1 MVGESPV
8 SGERHTCHAKDCAV
22 NIPPRMFMCL
32 KHWRMVPQEL
42 QRAVWATYRPG
53 QEQDKNPSEAYMKVA
68 RTVIDAVAAKE
79 SRQ

>member
-1 MVGESPV
+1 
-8 SGERHTCHAKDCAV
+8 
-22 NIPPRMFMCL
+22 MFMCL

-68 RTVIDAVAAKE
+68 RTVIDAVATKE